1 MGGAGLPGA
10 IFVVVA
16 IVIVCLCIFWVF
28 PWAQSQQRRADRLT
42 EPGTEVLEYEVPEGQ
57 DPAAVL
63 TALHLEGLEAVT
75 DTRHGR
81 QLVLIEARG
90 GVERLRP
97 RARAIIAHKA
107 NLNTQGDPAAEHDV
121 RFLDE

>member
-16 IVIVCLCIFWVF
+16 IVLVVLCLFLVF
-28 PWAQSQQRRADRLT
+28 PWAQAQQRRADHLM
-42 EPGTEVLEYEVPEGQ
+42 EPGAEVLGYEVPEGQ

-63 TALHLEGLEAVT
+63 AALHLEGMEAVT

-81 QLVLIEARG
+81 QVVLIEARG
-90 GVERLRP
+90 GVEELRP
-97 RARAIIAHKA
+97 RARAIIARKA